1 MATQR
6 FAVNVK
12 KWAGKTGLD
21 AKQVVRAATLEV
33 YTRVIQKSPVD
44 TGRFRGNW
52 QVDQRG
58 FDWDKQDKTGSV
70 TIQTVTADVM
80 KSEVGGVTSLINNL
94 PYAER
99 LEYGYSGQAPEG
111 MVRITAKEFEE
122 AVNAAAAKVKK

>member
-6 FAVNVK
+6 FAVNVR
-12 KWAGKTGLD
+12 KWAERTGLD

-33 YTRVIQKSPVD
+33 FTRVIQKSPVD

-52 QVDQRG
+52 QVDHRG

-70 TIQTVTADVM
+70 TIQTVAADVM